1 MKPTEASSN
10 RLAYKWL
17 TWCIV
22 LAFGYYWIITLGLVI
37 FGNQVSSAIPGQT
50 FIFRSF
56 ARQNWRMFAFA
67 KVYNRQML
75 FITRDIANP
84 SQSDTTDLVQ
94 YLLTEKRAYAP
105 FNNEEDATEKILYL
119 LMNDVEVRV
128 HYHEKK
134 IKDTL
139 PGKTAAFYKEQAI
152 EAVKADTAHQQDIN
166 NILGYART
174 AMQQMKRSAA
184 GKEYQLIIKHIYIP
198 PSKPALPV
206 TPGANEEILFI
217 SNYKPL

>member
-1 MKPTEASSN
+1 MKPTEASPY

-17 TWCIV
+17 TWFIL
-22 LAFGYYWIITLGLVI
+22 LAFGYYWIITTGLMI
-37 FGNQVSSAIPGQT
+37 FGNGVSSAIPNQT
-50 FIFRSF
+50 FVYRTF

-84 SQSDTTDLVQ
+84 SQTDTTDLVQ
-94 YLLTEKRAYAP
+94 YLLAEKRAYAP
-105 FNNEEDATEKILYL
+105 FNNKQDAVEKILYL
-119 LMNDVEVRV
+119 IMNDLEVRV
-128 HYHEKK
+128 HNYEKK

-139 PGKTAAFYKEQAI
+139 PGKTAALYKQLAI
-152 EAVKADTAHQQDIN
+152 EAVKADTAHQLEIN
-166 NILGYART
+166 NIRSYGHAAL
-174 AMQQMKRSAA
+174 QQMKRSAA

-206 TPGANEEILFI
+206 VPGGNEEILFI